1 MHQDHVPALPSD
13 KFGLLG
19 STPVCTV
26 QGMVSPASPASLQE
40 VQIFTVQGHP
50 EFSPELV
57 LEIIDAREAKG
68 ILTKEF
74 AEQSRADARLHDEG
88 VPLGVVILTILGL

>member
-1 MHQDHVPALPSD
+1 
-13 KFGLLG
+13 
-19 STPVCTV
+19 
-26 QGMVSPASPASLQE
+26 MVSPPDPASLQDIK
-40 VQIFTVQGHP
+40 IFTLQGHP

-74 AEQSRADARLHDEG
+74 AAQSRDDARLHDEG
-88 VPLGVVILTILGL
+88 VPLGAVILTIVGI

>member
-1 MHQDHVPALPSD
+1 
-13 KFGLLG
+13 
-19 STPVCTV
+19 
-26 QGMVSPASPASLQE
+26 MVSPPDPSSLQD
-40 VQIFTVQGHP
+40 VKIFTLQGHP

-88 VPLGVVILTILGL
+88 VQLGVVILTIVGL